1 MAVVPL
7 FMPTW
12 FGAGGPIDL
21 GSTIDSLVGWLW
33 PRNFEF
39 DHLRDFSEHRGG
51 FGHPRDVSEC
61 GGGHPK
67 LS

>member
-1 MAVVPL
+1 
-7 FMPTW
+7 MPTW
-12 FGAGGPIDL
+12 FGAGGHTDL

-33 PRNFEF
+33 PRGFEL
-39 DHLRDFSEHRGG
+39 DHVRDFSEHRGG
-51 FGHPRDVSEC
+51 SGHSRDFSEC